1 MHISIAPNT
10 GDFILTKQP
19 IRKLAFKPA
28 TPSPLRSLIAT
39 IAITALGAGALVACT
54 TDPTESTETSS
65 SSDADAGVS
74 QASHDST
81 PKAADI
87 SVTEATNISAAA
99 DPDGSTVIDLH
110 GMLYRIPEGGGTAT
124 QLSEAAHEVARPD
137 VGPDGKIVYQSYDGG
152 DFDIWI
158 AESDG
163 SNPEKITDGIADY
176 REPRWSP
183 DGKHIAFSSDRE
195 KGSYDI
201 WSIEVETGEYTR
213 WTDSDGDESQPS
225 WSPNG
230 EEIVFINQN
239 AIAAVNRDGAIR
251 ELGADPGEEIEV
263 HAPSMS
269 PDGET
274 VVWIEH
280 DGSVSTLMRNGTAVT
295 DGEDV
300 FPFTPDWTGEQTFR
314 YTSNGKVWERNLDTD
329 EVSEI
334 PFEATISIPGAD
346 YEKRGY
352 DFDNTDA
359 RQATVLTPQISPDGE
374 SIVFVALG
382 DVWHMNIGEEPERLT
397 DDDFHDVDPVFS
409 PDGSTIAWASD
420 RAGTQDLYTR
430 DLETGEEKV
439 VTTLPGAEV
448 SPAFSPDGTQ
458 LAFQDQD
465 GATYLLNLENNEVR
479 ELVPAIFG
487 PGRPSWSADGK
498 TITLAAVKVYSERF
512 REGTSQI
519 LTVNVDTGEQ
529 TFQAPGAEDS
539 SISTRGDDGPVWSPD
554 GSTMAFVSNSLL
566 HTMPVDESGTAT
578 GDPVIIND
586 DIADAP
592 SWSGDSSKLLY
603 LSNGALML
611 ADATSGETQEID
623 VPLQVE
629 LTIEEGVKTIQ
640 AGALWDGTSETVREN
655 VDIVVRDN
663 RIESISDRGENE
675 PQGEVIDATDLTVM
689 SGLVDAHIHQGLQSR
704 FQGDRQGRTN
714 LAFGVTST
722 MSMGDQAYRAM
733 EERDS
738 IDAGE
743 RVGPRFFATGEPI
756 DGSRVYYNFMRPTNS
771 EEDIQRELD
780 RAESLNY
787 DFYKTYVRLPA
798 SGMEQV
804 IETAHSKG
812 IPSGSHYM
820 SPGMFLG
827 QDGTTHL
834 AATQRLGFARTMSK
848 TGESYADI
856 PALYGEGNR
865 FAITTLFTTDFISPS
880 DFDGDDRMELM
891 PSWIT
896 EKLMEA
902 ISENDGQPNDPN
914 CETAECREA
923 QTLKEINDAGGQV
936 MVGTDAPLDYI
947 GLGMQT
953 NLRELVGYGWSPY
966 DALRAATS
974 APAHFLGLEED
985 LGTVEPGKVAD
996 LIAVRG
1002 NPLEDINTLM
1012 NVELTMVGGKAY
1024 TQEDLF
1030 APFNPDEQQAVAAG
1044 AGGVATRVTEYAN
1057 ASVISPDHLR
1067 NDGHDHHAH

>member
-1 MHISIAPNT
+1 MLKFGEI
-10 GDFILTKQP
+10 ILSK
-19 IRKLAFKPA
+19 RSLFRASSHPA
-28 TPSPLRSLIAT
+28 PLRSLIAAVAVT
-39 IAITALGAGALVACT
+39 ILGAGALTACS
-54 TDPTESTETSS
+54 TDSSTSS
-65 SSDADAGVS
+65 SSGSSDLSSETAVS
-74 QASHDST
+74 EVSDKNT
-81 PKAADI
+81 PVAADVT
-87 SVTEATNISAAA
+87 VTEATNISAAA

-110 GMLYRIPEGGGTAT
+110 GMLYRVPAGGGTAT
-124 QLSEAAHEVARPD
+124 QLSEAEHEVARPD
-137 VGPDGKIVYQSYDGG
+137 VGPDGKVVYQSYDGG
-152 DFDIWI
+152 DFDIWV
-158 AESDG
+158 AEADG

-183 DGKHIAFSSDRE
+183 DGEHIAFSSDRE

-201 WSIEVETGEYTR
+201 WSIEVATGEFTR
-213 WTDSDGDESQPS
+213 WTDSEDDESQPS
-225 WSPNG
+225 WSPTG

-239 AIAAVNRDGAIR
+239 SIAAVNREGTIR
-251 ELGADPGEEIEV
+251 PLGEDPGEDILV

-269 PDGET
+269 PDGQS

-280 DGSVSTLMRNGTAVT
+280 DGDVSNLILNGTALT
-295 DGEDV
+295 EGEDV
-300 FPFTPDWTGEQTFR
+300 FPFTPDWTGDQTFR
-314 YTSNGKVWERNLDTD
+314 YTADGKIWERDLAADS
-329 EVSEI
+329 VSEI
-334 PFEATISIPGAD
+334 PFEAIVSIPGAD
-346 YEKRGY
+346 YEKRDY
-352 DFDNTDA
+352 DFDSTVS
-359 RQATVLTPQISPDGE
+359 RQATILTPQISPDGE
-374 SIVFVALG
+374 SIIFVALG
-382 DVWHMNIGEEPERLT
+382 DVWHMNIGEEPVKIT
-397 DDDFHDVDPVFS
+397 DDEFHDVDPVFS

-420 RAGTQDLYTR
+420 RAGTQDIYTR
-430 DLETGEEKV
+430 NLETGEEKV
-439 VTTLPGAEV
+439 ITTLLGAEV
-448 SPAFSPDGTQ
+448 SPAFSPDGSQ

-479 ELVPAIFG
+479 ELIPAIFG
-487 PGRPSWSADGK
+487 PGRPSWSPDGE

-519 LTVNVDTGEQ
+519 LTVNVESGEQ

-539 SISTRGDDGPVWSPD
+539 SLSTRGDDGPIWSPD
-554 GSTMAFVSNSLL
+554 GSSMAFVSNSLL
-566 HTMPVDESGTAT
+566 HTMPVDEAGNAT
-578 GDPVIIND
+578 GDPSIINN

-611 ADATSGETQEID
+611 ADATSGETVEVE

-629 LTIEEGVKTIQ
+629 PKIEEGLKTIQ
-640 AGALWDGTSETVREN
+640 AGALWDGTSETLREN
-655 VDIVVRDN
+655 VDIVIRDN

-675 PQGEVIDATDLTVM
+675 TQGEVIDATDLTVM

-714 LAFGVTST
+714 LAYGVTTT

-771 EEDIQRELD
+771 EEDIQRELE

-834 AATQRLGFARTMSK
+834 AATQRLGYARTMSK
-848 TGESYADI
+848 TGQSYADI

-865 FAITTLFTTDFISPS
+865 FVISTLFTTDFITAQE
-880 DFDGDDRMELM
+880 FDGDNRMELM
-891 PSWIT
+891 PSWIN
-896 EKLMEA
+896 EKLMDA
-902 ISENDGQPNDPN
+902 ISDNTAVPNDPN
-914 CETAECREA
+914 CETAPCREVQA
-923 QTLKEINDAGGQV
+923 LKEINEAGGQV
-936 MVGTDAPLDYI
+936 MVGTDSPLDYV

-966 DALRAATS
+966 EALRAATS
-974 APAHFLGLEED
+974 APAHFLGLEDD
-985 LGTVEPGKVAD
+985 LGTVEPGKLAD

-1002 NPLEDINTLM
+1002 NPLENIDDLIK
-1012 NVELTMVGGKAY
+1012 VELTMVGGKAY
-1024 TQEDLF
+1024 SQEELF
-1030 APFNPDEQQAVAAG
+1030 APFNPEKQQAVAAG
-1044 AGGVATRVTEYAN
+1044 AEGVATRVTEYAN
-1057 ASVISPDHLR
+1057 ASVINPDHLSNDG
-1067 NDGHDHHAH
+1067 NDGHDH